1 MANYCS
7 ISLVSLFVCK
17 CTQACS
23 AHVRVHAELNK
34 EQEAQFTG
42 VQLCSVH
49 PLTDTQFLDKKH
61 IIIRN
66 VEFLMANRAEIK
78 SVKADNSL
86 RKKSS
91 MDICAVSNTNTHSL
105 TLDSHLTRI
114 INSVFQFHRELEKCK
129 QSDSQLS
136 VTIFFR
142 GGLLLGNGESGPARI
157 YDAKCLLTPEHTPT
171 PCVTVTACT
180 CSSAFVEICVYMVAS
195 DKHTELPPKKQLAQV
210 SQALGIST
218 CQNSQSEFR
227 AVTGNGRHQHAHS
240 LMVNYPE
247 YYLLHSQ
254 MSSVGDN
261 PDFALGSWLAEAE
274 NSQRV
279 LDNESSQHLKM
290 RERQRFFEEVYQ
302 QDVDNYVPS
311 AHLQINSRKLCISA
325 IYEDLSVYTAPMGSI
340 SSMEVNVDV
349 LEQMDLMD
357 ISDQEALDVFL
368 NSGSGAEEGALAS
381 PLPVG
386 EGEDEEEEDEDAEV
400 LYRDRAPLKQQ
411 SEVCSGSKS
420 RMSSTSSGSS
430 ETSGGCVDTPVIQSD
445 DDEVHADTLLL
456 TSVPQ
461 TRDDET
467 EEEDE
472 EERCLET
479 KSS

>member
-1 MANYCS
+1 
-7 ISLVSLFVCK
+7 
-17 CTQACS
+17 
-23 AHVRVHAELNK
+23 
-34 EQEAQFTG
+34 
-42 VQLCSVH
+42 
-49 PLTDTQFLDKKH
+49 
-61 IIIRN
+61 
-66 VEFLMANRAEIK
+66 
-78 SVKADNSL
+78 
-86 RKKSS
+86 
-91 MDICAVSNTNTHSL
+91 
-105 TLDSHLTRI
+105 
-114 INSVFQFHRELEKCK
+114 
-129 QSDSQLS
+129 
-136 VTIFFR
+136 
-142 GGLLLGNGESGPARI
+142 
-157 YDAKCLLTPEHTPT
+157 
-171 PCVTVTACT
+171 
-180 CSSAFVEICVYMVAS
+180 
-195 DKHTELPPKKQLAQV
+195 
-210 SQALGIST
+210 
-218 CQNSQSEFR
+218 
-227 AVTGNGRHQHAHS
+227 
-240 LMVNYPE
+240 
-247 YYLLHSQ
+247 
-254 MSSVGDN
+254 MSST
-261 PDFALGSWLAEAE
+261 GSTNHNKRLASEAE

-311 AHLQINSRKLCISA
+311 AHLQINSRKP
-325 IYEDLSVYTAPMGSI
+325 PMGSI